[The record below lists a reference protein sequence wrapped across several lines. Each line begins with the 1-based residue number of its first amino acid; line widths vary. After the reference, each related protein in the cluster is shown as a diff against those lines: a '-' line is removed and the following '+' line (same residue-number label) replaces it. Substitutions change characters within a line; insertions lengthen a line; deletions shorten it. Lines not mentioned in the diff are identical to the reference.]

1 MHWDRDRLLMDL
13 SKFSFRAKPAVKG
26 EIIQYYDFY
35 DMNFY
40 QEFEGLE
47 QRVGWIETGEFR
59 LVMQSFKP
67 EAAKETIF
75 IFHGYFDHAGIYHHL
90 IRFLLKHNYAVVIYD
105 MPGHGLS
112 SGKPT
117 AITTF
122 QQYQDAMNACLDCCK
137 NHMPLPYHC
146 VGHIT
151 GGAVI
156 VDRLQNGDPSELV
169 FDKVV
174 LLSPLVRPKGWKS
187 IVRIHSTIKPFIKVW
202 FRKFAKN
209 SEDTSFTKFLREH
222 DPLQSK
228 WLSVDWISA
237 LKEWIPTIESG
248 ECIKRKVLIVQGTGD
263 NTVDWE
269 HNVEVLKRLFSEVKI
284 AYVEDAQHH
293 LVIESL
299 AKRTAVFKAMMSEI
313 EGYS

>member
-13 SKFSFRAKPAVKG
+13 GKFSFRAKPVVKG

-40 QEFEGLE
+40 QEFEELE

-67 EAAKETIF
+67 KQAKATIF
-75 IFHGYFDHAGIYHHL
+75 LFHGYFDHVGIYHHL
-90 IRFLLKHNYAVVIYD
+90 IRFLLKQQFAVVIYD

-112 SGKPT
+112 SGRPT

-122 QQYQDAMNACLDCCK
+122 QQYQDAMNACLQVCR
-137 NHMPLPYHC
+137 NNMPVPYHC
-146 VGHIT
+146 IGQST
-151 GGAVI
+151 GSAVI
-156 VDRLQNGDPSELV
+156 IDRLKNGDASELV

-174 LLSPLVRPKGWKS
+174 LLSPLVRPRGWKS
-187 IVRIHSTIKPFIKVW
+187 ILRIHSAVKPFFKVW
-202 FRKFAKN
+202 YRNFSKN
-209 SEDTSFTKFLREH
+209 SEDLSFLKFLKEN

-228 WLSVDWISA
+228 WLSVEWVSA

-248 ECIKRKVLIVQGTGD
+248 DCIKRKVLIIQGTKD
-263 NTVDWE
+263 KTVDWK
-269 HNVEVLKRLFSEVKI
+269 HNIDVLKRLFSEVKI
-284 AYVEDAQHH
+284 SYIENAQHH
-293 LVIESL
+293 LVNESL
-299 AKRTAVFKAMMSEI
+299 AKRESVFKVVLTEI
-313 EGYS
+313 DGVS